1 MSTLGPLLENEGYVL
16 SYASSKLN
24 KIARLLDMLS
34 SVFSYRGRIDV
45 VLIDTYGTQ
54 NFYYALLVSQMCRL
68 LRLPYIPILHG
79 GTLPLRLKTTPKM
92 SDLIFRNSKFN
103 VAPSLYFKYIFEDHG
118 YTNIKYIPN
127 TIEIK
132 NYVCLQRIY
141 ITPKLLWV
149 RSFSEMYNP
158 IMAVKVLKFLKDAGL
173 EAELCMVGPDSDGSQ
188 NQVKQLA
195 KDLNIQVTFTGKLTK
210 KEWIILSKLYTV
222 FINTTNIDNTPVS
235 VIEAMALGLPIV
247 STNVGGI
254 PFLIENKKHGILV
267 KKNDVD
273 AMAEAILYLYNNST
287 QRDIMITNAREL
299 AETFDWHRV
308 KMQWNEILQN

>member
-1 MSTLGPLLENEGYVL
+1 
-16 SYASSKLN
+16 
-24 KIARLLDMLS
+24 
-34 SVFSYRGRIDV
+34 
-45 VLIDTYGTQ
+45 
-54 NFYYALLVSQMCRL
+54 
-68 LRLPYIPILHG
+68 
-79 GTLPLRLKTTPKM
+79 
-92 SDLIFRNSKFN
+92 
-103 VAPSLYFKYIFEDHG
+103 
-118 YTNIKYIPN
+118 
-127 TIEIK
+127 
-132 NYVCLQRIY
+132 
-141 ITPKLLWV
+141 
-149 RSFSEMYNP
+149 MYNP

-195 KDLNIQVTFTGKLTK
+195 KDLNIEVKFTGKLTK
-210 KEWIILSKLYTV
+210 KEWIILSKDYTV